1 MGIDLYQK
9 WYRIV
14 DGSGSQSKL
23 DPLIRQKT
31 EKCVQVRSALHFQQD
46 VYILRCS
53 YDSPGTQYKSTNEC
67 YRNWVGPV
75 SVELVYQV
83 LDAS

>member
-1 MGIDLYQK
+1 MGIDLYQER
-9 WYRIV
+9 YRV
-14 DGSGSQSKL
+14 VGWSGSQSKL
-23 DPLIRQKT
+23 DLLIGQET
-31 EKCVQVRSALHFQQD
+31 EKCVQVRSALHFQKD

-53 YDSPGTQYKSTNEC
+53 YDSPGTQCKSANEC
-67 YRNWVGPV
+67 HRNWVRPV